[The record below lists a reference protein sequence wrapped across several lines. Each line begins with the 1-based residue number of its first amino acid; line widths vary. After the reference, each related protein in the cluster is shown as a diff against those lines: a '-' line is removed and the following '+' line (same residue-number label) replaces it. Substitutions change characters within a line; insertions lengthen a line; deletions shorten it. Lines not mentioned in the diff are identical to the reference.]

1 MDPYF
6 FQSNVLNRLGQYDA
20 AIVAADQ
27 ALERMPG
34 DGGSLF
40 EKGMALK
47 NQEKWDEAT
56 AVLEQAARDARW
68 RQNANYQ
75 IEVIKNRD
83 KYVDIPP
90 DAGATIPPI
99 PPVI

>member
-6 FQSNVLNRLGQYDA
+6 FQANVLNRLGNYDA
-20 AIVAADQ
+20 AILAADSG
-27 ALERMPG
+27 LERMPG
-34 DGGSLF
+34 DGGCLF

-47 NQEKWDEAT
+47 NQEKWDEAI
-56 AVLEQAARDARW
+56 AVLQRAAQDARW

-75 IEVIKNRD
+75 IEVIQNRD

-90 DAGATIPPI
+90 DTI